1 MRCPVTGDT
10 GKAYSIRSARCSG
23 VIFPCKY
30 ARPAFTSP
38 GSLPLSLQSTLSI
51 DAFTC

>member
-1 MRCPVTGDT
+1 MRCPVTGDA

-30 ARPAFTSP
+30 ARPALTSP

-51 DAFTC
+51 DAFIC